1 MVLDKFSAPEVEG
14 GTFVNGNLRP
24 MTRRIE
30 HRSTNDWPA
39 ARVFAALID
48 VECLRDRLDA
58 LSGQRAALVAHE
70 PSSDEN
76 GARYQVRHS
85 IALNTL
91 PSAARALV
99 HDDLTLDRSE
109 SWRPSDEGHAGEL
122 AAEVRGV
129 PCSITSSMWLHDLPA
144 AGGTPGCELVVSG
157 TVRVG
162 VPLVSGKLEDLAAE
176 QVQKLLAEEEQ
187 FTTRW
192 LARHG

>member
-1 MVLDKFSAPEVEG
+1 
-14 GTFVNGNLRP
+14 

-48 VECLRDRLDA
+48 VECLRERLDA

-70 PSSDEN
+70 PTPDEE

-85 IALNTL
+85 IALNAL
-91 PSAARALV
+91 PSAARSV
-99 HDDLTLDRSE
+99 IHDDLTLDRSE
-109 SWRPSDEGHAGEL
+109 SWRPTGEGYAGEL

-129 PCSITSSMWLHDLPA
+129 PCSITGSMWLHDLPGPGA
-144 AGGTPGCELVVSG
+144 APASELVVSG

-162 VPLVSGKLEDLAAE
+162 VPLVGGKLEDLAAE
-176 QVQKLLAEEEQ
+176 QVQKLLTEEEQ

-192 LARHG
+192 LARRG